1 MSSSTLYSQTPSAI
15 ITFGVS
21 KEQHTSIQSS
31 NVSGFHIL
39 YLLHIQLMD
48 IWFTS
53 WNTLISILFVD
64 RYMYTCLFSWNNGIW
79 LYIMEELNRQQKNPS
94 YNRKGQLELW
104 LVQALEHHV
113 NCISEITIN
122 MSLQYILSIMRFL
135 RENLEI
141 YTLNSTLHGF
151 NIISKL

>member
-1 MSSSTLYSQTPSAI
+1 MSFSTLYSQTRSAI

-79 LYIMEELNRQQKNPS
+79 LYIMEELNRQQKKPFLQQKRIIRIMTVS
-94 YNRKGQLELW
+94 SSRTPCKLYFRDYNKHVFAIHTIHYEILE
-104 LVQALEHHV
+104 
-113 NCISEITIN
+113 
-122 MSLQYILSIMRFL
+122 
-135 RENLEI
+135 RELGNL
-141 YTLNSTLHGF
+141 YT
-151 NIISKL
+151 